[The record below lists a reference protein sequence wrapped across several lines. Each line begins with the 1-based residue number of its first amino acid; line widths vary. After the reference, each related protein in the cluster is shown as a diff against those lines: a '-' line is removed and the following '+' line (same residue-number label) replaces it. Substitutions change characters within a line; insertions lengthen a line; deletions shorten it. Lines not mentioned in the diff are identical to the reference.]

1 MNAHKRISKVYES
14 ATLIPF
20 NDNSRIVIMSDCHR
34 GDGSYADNFAKNQ
47 NLFFAALNQYYY
59 NKYTYI
65 ELGDG
70 DELWE
75 NRKLSDIVDVYSNIY
90 WLLSKFYQDDRLYM
104 MFGNHDI
111 IKGKKECIK
120 KSYYNCHDV
129 RGKKFIPLF
138 PNIEIYE
145 GLILCHTK
153 TGNKIFLVHG
163 HQADFLNHRLWK
175 LSCFLVRYIWKPL
188 ELIGINDPTSAA
200 KNYKRK
206 KRIEKVLIEW
216 VKENNQML
224 IAGHTHRPVL
234 PDYDEPPYFNDGSC
248 VHPRCITAIEIV
260 DGNIL
265 LVKWCYMTKFDG
277 TLYVGREVL
286 VGPKKLKEYFKNTNN
301 EPLVNKT

>member
-1 MNAHKRISKVYES
+1 MNAHKRITRVYES
-14 ATLIPF
+14 ATHIPF
-20 NDNSRIVIMSDCHR
+20 NDSSKIVIMSDCHR

-59 NKYTYI
+59 NNYTYI

-75 NRKLSDIVDVYSNIY
+75 NRRLSDIVDVYSNIY

-111 IKGKKECIK
+111 VKGKKECIK
-120 KSYYNCHDV
+120 RNYNNCYNV

-138 PNIEIYE
+138 PNIEIHE
-145 GLILCHTK
+145 GLILCHTE
-153 TGNKIFLVHG
+153 TGNKIFLIHG
-163 HQADFLNHRLWK
+163 HQADFFNHRLWK
-175 LSCFLVRYIWKPL
+175 LSCFLVRYIWRPL

-206 KRIEKVLIEW
+206 RRVENILIEW
-216 VKENNQML
+216 VEKNNQML

-234 PDYDEPPYFNDGSC
+234 PDYDETPYFNDGSC

-265 LVKWCYMTKFDG
+265 LVKWCYMTRFDG
-277 TLYVGREVL
+277 TLYVGKEVL
-286 VGPKKLKEYFKNTNN
+286 VGPKKLQEYFNC
-301 EPLVNKT
+301 